1 MGLEGTLRAFSVT
14 DILQVLGL
22 QRKTGILTIE
32 GKEDTITVSFLAGQI
47 VSADS
52 AASSLEERVGNLL
65 VRTGKLAP
73 EWLVR
78 ALEVQKETQQRL
90 GSILL
95 RDRILTADDL
105 REALRLQ
112 INRILLASLRWTDG
126 EFRFNPSGLI
136 DHDAGLLV
144 PIPTESLLREAA
156 LNLDEWPKLEK
167 KIPSRDLVL
176 RRAGGVENLRLVLT
190 SAQAGDGALLVSAR
204 EAETWKW
211 VDGKRRVAEI
221 LERAFLSDLD
231 TYRGLRDLLD
241 RNLITPDRLQPA
253 TGQTPASRRAWVSAR
268 ALGLWSIV
276 LLLAASAFREVPRSP
291 WNLLLRPPGERREV
305 VGLLSSVSL
314 ARLASI
320 ERAVRV
326 YYDSSGQYPRSLEEL
341 RAARVLD
348 REAASDPYGRPYR
361 YILRS
366 EEGKFGLYGR
376 DAKGEIDLNLSFER
390 SLAPVSE
397 SGPASGKKSPEQRPG
412 VEVIR

>member
-14 DILQVLGL
+14 DLLQVLGL
-22 QRKTGILTIE
+22 QRKTGILTVE

-52 AASSLEERVGNLL
+52 GASSLDERVGTLL

-73 EWLVR
+73 EWLIR
-78 ALEVQKETQQRL
+78 ALEVQKETQQPL
-90 GSILL
+90 ASVLF
-95 RDRILTADDL
+95 RDRLLPVEDL

-112 INRILLASLRWTDG
+112 ISRILLSSLRWTEGD
-126 EFRFNPSGLI
+126 FRFNPSPQV
-136 DHDAGLLV
+136 DHDAGLLL
-144 PIPTESLLREAA
+144 PIPTESLLMEAA
-156 LNLDEWPKLEK
+156 LNHDELPRLEK
-167 KIPSRDLVL
+167 LIPSRDLVL
-176 RRAGGVENLRLVLT
+176 RRSAGVENLRLVLT
-190 SAQAGDGALLVSAR
+190 SSLAGDGALLVSAR

-221 LERAFLSDLD
+221 LGRAFLSDLD

-241 RNLITPDRLQPA
+241 RGLVTPDRLQPA
-253 TGQTPASRRAWVSAR
+253 TGPLPLTRSSWVSAR
-268 ALGLWSIV
+268 AVGLWAIV
-276 LLLAASAFREVPRSP
+276 LLLASSAIREVPRNP
-291 WNLLLRPPGERREV
+291 WNLLLRSPEERREV
-305 VGLLSSVSL
+305 VGLFSSVSL

-348 REAASDPYGRPYR
+348 PRAAYDPFGRPYR

-366 EEGKFGLYGR
+366 EDGKFGLYGH
-376 DAKGEIDLNLSFER
+376 DASGEIDLNLSFER

-397 SGPASGKKSPEQRPG
+397 PASTIGKTAPEQRPA